1 MVQKTDN
8 RITNYHFSSKEST
21 EALVEYLTEDTG
33 ITIPMGAHVALG
45 IAPDG
50 EGLILS
56 VVTSP
61 DGSPPEGLPNKPPK
75 GFH

>member
-21 EALVEYLTEDTG
+21 EALVEYLTDGTG
-33 ITIPMGAHVALG
+33 IIIPTGAHVALG
-45 IAPDG
+45 VAPDG

-61 DGSPPEGLPNKPPK
+61 DGSPPKGLSDKPPR